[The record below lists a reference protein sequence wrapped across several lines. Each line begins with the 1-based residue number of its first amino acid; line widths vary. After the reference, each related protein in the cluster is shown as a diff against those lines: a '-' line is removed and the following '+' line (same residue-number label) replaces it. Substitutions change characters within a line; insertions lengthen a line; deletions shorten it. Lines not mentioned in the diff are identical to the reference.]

1 MLPKFADRF
10 IINIF
15 LFGSLITGCTTTT
28 DTQDTQIIEPPEPA
42 VIEQIAHLIEGRED
56 ESVVFHLSD
65 YFVSESPIISV
76 DFHSDVITIEPMK
89 KDSFKVSQPSDL
101 TGEHPIQ
108 SILIN
113 EDQQK
118 LESQLNYVIEPKPD
132 TLISDDTLVIM
143 PLGNS
148 LTNDS
153 RSRVSLWNLLTE
165 DGHKLD
171 YVGDQHQTSSIPDP
185 DHEGVGGITI
195 QGIHDKAERL
205 MNTHQPEYVLL
216 MAGTNDIV
224 WFFDET
230 GAEIASRWNKLIQLI
245 FDSSDPGTFIIAAT
259 IPPVTSKIVGK
270 EGMPVRDRAILVQ
283 HFNSAL
289 RSHVS
294 DRADNEEKIIL
305 ADMEA
310 GLNITQHLSG
320 DGVHL
325 NEEGY
330 KQMGTIYYNAVKTAL
345 SKQ

>member
-1 MLPKFADRF
+1 MFMLPKITGFF
-10 IINIF
+10 II
-15 LFGSLITGCTTTT
+15 FGSLITGCSVTA
-28 DTQDTQIIEPPEPA
+28 DNQIADSPEPS
-42 VIEQIAHLIEGRED
+42 VIEQIAHRIEGSENKII
-56 ESVVFHLSD
+56 EFHLPD

-76 DFHSDVITIEPMK
+76 DFHSEVVTVEPTK
-89 KDSFKVSQPSDL
+89 KDYFKVTQPPGV
-101 TGEHPIQ
+101 TGEHLIQ

-118 LESQLNYVIEPKPD
+118 LESQLKYVIKPKPD
-132 TLISDDTLVIM
+132 TLILNDDTLVIM
-143 PLGNS
+143 LLGNS
-148 LTNDS
+148 MTNDS
-153 RSRVSLWNLLTE
+153 HPRVSLWNLLTG

-216 MAGTNDIV
+216 MAGTNDIA

-230 GAEIASRWNKLIQLI
+230 GIEIADRWDKLIQLI

-289 RSHVS
+289 REHVS
-294 DRADNEEKIIL
+294 DRIANEEKIVL

-310 GLNITQHLSG
+310 GLNPTQHLSG

-330 KQMGTIYYNAVKTAL
+330 EKMGTIYYNAVKTAL
-345 SKQ
+345 SKQKF